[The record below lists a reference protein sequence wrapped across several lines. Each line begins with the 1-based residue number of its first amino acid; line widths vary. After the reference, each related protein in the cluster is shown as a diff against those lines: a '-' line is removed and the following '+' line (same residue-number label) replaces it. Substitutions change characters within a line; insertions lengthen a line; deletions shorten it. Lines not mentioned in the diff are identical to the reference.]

1 MLHVGLQGGRV
12 SCRSMGFTPSIF
24 LRALRRLGK
33 TTAEHKEC
41 KQLSFQMRNHQRQET
56 KGWKPKQLQGKLR
69 NNVWWKPF
77 RKMDTSLVGRQV
89 GHQPLPDEFASML
102 VELFSG
108 NPPNPS
114 QPAHLTR
121 QLWSMEELK
130 FTVGK
135 LKQNKGGDDIGLD
148 GSNVLQPIFSLICP
162 FSMTCSSLALC
173 SQSGPSPI
181 SSCSQNHPVPRPQM
195 ISNQSPSCG

>member
-1 MLHVGLQGGRV
+1 MLVCREGV
-12 SCRSMGFTPSIF
+12 SVAAVWGSHHLF

-33 TTAEHKEC
+33 ATAEPEER
-41 KQLSFQMRNHQRQET
+41 KQLSFQKRNHQRQET

-108 NPPNPS
+108 NPPHPS

-135 LKQNKGGDDIGLD
+135 LKAK
-148 GSNVLQPIFSLICP
+148 
-162 FSMTCSSLALC
+162 
-173 SQSGPSPI
+173 
-181 SSCSQNHPVPRPQM
+181 
-195 ISNQSPSCG
+195 